1 MGKVLVICLRV
12 NSNIITKEIARTI
25 SRLLNNIVLGLDR
38 ILNKA
43 LKTYRLLIAPYLI
56 DIARV
61 YFIIGYYLRL
71 RRAIITFILYKEGK
85 ADYLFLGSYR
95 PITLENTLSK
105 ILERVIA
112 DYIVDTAKEY
122 TLLL

>member
-1 MGKVLVICLRV
+1 M
-12 NSNIITKEIARTI
+12 
-25 SRLLNNIVLGLDR
+25 
-38 ILNKA
+38 
-43 LKTYRLLIAPYLI
+43 

-61 YFIIGYYLRL
+61 CFIIGYYLKL

-85 ADYLFLGSYR
+85 VDYSLLGSYR

-112 DYIVDTAKEY
+112 DYIADTAEEHA
-122 TLLL
+122 LLL

>member
-1 MGKVLVICLRV
+1 MGETLVTYLRV
-12 NSNIITKEIARTI
+12 NSDIITEEIARTI

-43 LKTYRLLIAPYLI
+43 LKTYRPLIVPWLA
-56 DIARV
+56 DVAKV

-71 RRAIITFILYKEGK
+71 RRAIITVVLYKEGK
-85 ADYLFLGSYR
+85 ADYLITGNYY

-105 ILERVIA
+105 ILERVIIN
-112 DYIVDTAKEY
+112 Y
-122 TLLL
+122 